1 MKKKLVTVLLA
12 SSMVATMLAGCGSGS
27 GDGTEKGSSAKGGD
41 GSVYMLNFKPE
52 TDQAWQDL
60 AEKYTDETGVQ
71 VTVVTAADGQYKT
84 TLKSELAKKEAPTI
98 FNIGSTSDCAEY
110 DKYIYD
116 LKDSEIYKHLTDKSL
131 ALEYNGKIASV
142 ANCYECYGII
152 YNKAIL
158 ENYCKN
164 YSGAVIKSVDDI
176 KDLDTLEKVA
186 TDINEHVDDIN
197 KACDLHLTE
206 AFASAGLDSGSNW
219 RFTGHLAGLELYY
232 EFKDAGCDLTAGQ
245 KEVTGKYMDNFKR
258 VWDMYTNTSA
268 ADEVATT
275 AEVLEENEEQENKRQ
290 FRYSSDKKISET
302 LAGEENKSL
311 ITRIG
316 MGAGKVINTFYQ
328 ASRDAIQT
336 MINTILPFMG
346 FVSLLIGIIQ
356 GSGIGDWFAK
366 IMIPLT
372 GNGIGLVILGFI
384 CSLPFLSPLLG
395 PGADIAQVIGTLI
408 GVEIGKGNI
417 APSLALPALFAIN
430 TQCACDFVPVG
441 LGLAEAEA
449 ETVEVGVPSVL
460 YSRFLTGVP
469 RVLIGWLFSIGLYQ

>member
-98 FNIGSTSDCAEY
+98 FNIGSTADCAEY

-197 KACDLHLTE
+197 KACDLHLTGDSQDISQVSSSTMSSRMQDVISQQDRRKLQVSTWTTSREFGICTQIHQQQTRLHLIQE
-206 AFASAGLDSGSNW
+206 A
-219 RFTGHLAGLELYY
+219 
-232 EFKDAGCDLTAGQ
+232 
-245 KEVTGKYMDNFKR
+245 
-258 VWDMYTNTSA
+258 
-268 ADEVATT
+268 
-275 AEVLEENEEQENKRQ
+275 
-290 FRYSSDKKISET
+290 
-302 LAGEENKSL
+302 
-311 ITRIG
+311 
-316 MGAGKVINTFYQ
+316 
-328 ASRDAIQT
+328 
-336 MINTILPFMG
+336 
-346 FVSLLIGIIQ
+346 
-356 GSGIGDWFAK
+356 
-366 IMIPLT
+366 
-372 GNGIGLVILGFI
+372 
-384 CSLPFLSPLLG
+384 
-395 PGADIAQVIGTLI
+395 
-408 GVEIGKGNI
+408 
-417 APSLALPALFAIN
+417 
-430 TQCACDFVPVG
+430 
-441 LGLAEAEA
+441 
-449 ETVEVGVPSVL
+449 
-460 YSRFLTGVP
+460 
-469 RVLIGWLFSIGLYQ
+469 